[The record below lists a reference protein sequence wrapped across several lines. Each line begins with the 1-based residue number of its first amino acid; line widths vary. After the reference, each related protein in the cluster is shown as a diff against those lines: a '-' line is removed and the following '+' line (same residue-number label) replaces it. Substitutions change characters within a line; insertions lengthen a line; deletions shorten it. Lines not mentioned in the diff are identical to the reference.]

1 MAALDSI
8 FREFAKWMSSDDLAS
23 AAVQLLP
30 IWFFGAIVGLL
41 VRAAFG
47 AVQCILGTHH
57 FTHHPPLLLQ
67 LPRPK
72 WMSGK
77 TSIAMSFPLLSKT
90 LLGIHAAL
98 ILRWAGHRNNAVGSE
113 TDACTS
119 IRTCHVIFRSRVVPF
134 VCRDPQPAAGLPVFD
149 TGPHTDHQ
157 HSSRASWSF
166 VGLAWRASQ

>member
-57 FTHHPPLLLQ
+57 PSLTTP
-67 LPRPK
+67 
-72 WMSGK
+72 
-77 TSIAMSFPLLSKT
+77 ICCLLSPAPKAQVDVWQDV
-90 LLGIHAAL
+90 H
-98 ILRWAGHRNNAVGSE
+98 
-113 TDACTS
+113 
-119 IRTCHVIFRSRVVPF
+119 CHV
-134 VCRDPQPAAGLPVFD
+134 LP
-149 TGPHTDHQ
+149 P
-157 HSSRASWSF
+157 SI
-166 VGLAWRASQ
+166 